1 MAARVAVW
9 LIIAAAVGVPV
20 GYVYWYEPPIEVT
33 TMKLTKGHVEQTV
46 AAISSGTVVA
56 GKDSMIH
63 SGFLGTI
70 VSIPVTEGERVEEG
84 ALLVE
89 LNHVD
94 LDAQVELA
102 RANLEAGKSRLQSVE
117 IGADIYEEIA
127 ATRVSLAEAQLAAA
141 QQDFDRIKQLSNQG
155 GVSPSDL
162 DKFSLAMEV
171 AGKNLA
177 SATASQKENR
187 VRAYEILTAKSNVR
201 QLEAALAVA
210 EAMREKAFV
219 RAPFAGVVARIALGV
234 GEAVGVGIP
243 LLQLVQDDYTYVE
256 APFDEA
262 NASEI
267 AIGQKA
273 RVNLDAYRNVDFI
286 GEVAYISPIVSLNLD
301 LSRTLKVKLRILEGR
316 DKFIV
321 GMSADVTILAD
332 EKSEVLFVPSES
344 LIREQ
349 WAYIAKDG
357 RAERREVETGVGNWD
372 RKEVLSGIELG
383 EELITSVSVKE
394 LEDGVRITVVD
405 ELSE

>member
-1 MAARVAVW
+1 MVW
-9 LIIAAAVGVPV
+9 LILTAAIAGPV
-20 GYVYWYEPPIEVT
+20 GYVYLYEAPIEVT
-33 TMKLTKGHVEQTV
+33 TATLDKGHVEQTV
-46 AAISSGTVVA
+46 SAISSGTVIA
-56 GKDSMIH
+56 GQDSMIH
-63 SGFLGTI
+63 SGFMGTL
-70 VSIPVTEGERVEEG
+70 VSVPVAEGDRVEEG

-102 RANLEAGKSRLQSVE
+102 RANLEAGQSRLQSVE
-117 IGADIYEEIA
+117 IGAKIFEEIA
-127 ATRVSLAEAQLAAA
+127 ATRVGLAKAQLDAAEQDFKRIKRLSSEGGLSQAELDKVSLA
-141 QQDFDRIKQLSNQG
+141 
-155 GVSPSDL
+155 L
-162 DKFSLAMEV
+162 DV
-171 AGKNLA
+171 ARENLA
-177 SATASQKENR
+177 LATASQKENR
-187 VRAYEILTAKSNVR
+187 VRALEILTAKSNVK
-201 QLEAALAVA
+201 QLKAAVAAA

-219 RAPFAGVVARIALGV
+219 RAPFAGIVARIMLGV

-262 NASEI
+262 NASEV

-273 RVNLDAYRNVDFI
+273 RVNLDAYRDVDFA
-286 GEVAYISPIVSLNLD
+286 GEVVYISPIVTLNLD
-301 LSRTLKVKLRILEGR
+301 LSRTINVKLQIVEGQ

-332 EKSEVLFVPSES
+332 EKSDVLFVPSES

-349 WAYIAKDG
+349 FAYIVRGG

-372 RKEVLSGIELG
+372 RKEVLGGIELG

-394 LEDGVRITVVD
+394 LADGVRVSVVD